1 MGKYKES
8 YQAACE
14 AIYSDPNNSLL
25 YLNAGKSL
33 LAMNRTKE
41 AYDYFDKVTQLDPK
55 SCVGVYY
62 KVFPRFCFKVTQI
75 GQSVEFV
82 WNARTSN

>member
-8 YQAACE
+8 YQFACD
-14 AIYSDPNNSLL
+14 AIYSDPNNSIL

-41 AYDYFDKVTQLDPK
+41 AYDYFDKMIQVDPQ

-62 KVFPRFCFKVTQI
+62 KVFPALLLK
-75 GQSVEFV
+75 
-82 WNARTSN
+82 